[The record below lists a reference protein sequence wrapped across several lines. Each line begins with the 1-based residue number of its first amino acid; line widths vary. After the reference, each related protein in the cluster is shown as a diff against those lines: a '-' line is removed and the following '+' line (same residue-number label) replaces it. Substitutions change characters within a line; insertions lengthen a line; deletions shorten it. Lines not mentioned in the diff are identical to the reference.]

1 MRSCFA
7 NSGAIDLHIRGAHTW
22 GMDIPTYRKEKG
34 LSQAAF
40 AALLTESGTP
50 ATQGLVSQWENG
62 STAIRAER
70 AIQIDVATDG
80 AVSRHELLPAVFGPK
95 PIQTKRHAIAADV
108 DSRMSKRALRSRL
121 GLTSDAHL
129 AMVLKLPAE
138 QVAAWPEE
146 QGVPALP
153 QVLQLLGV
161 QEQLAADAAP
171 IDPDAER
178 VIQVQ
183 VA

>member
-1 MRSCFA
+1 
-7 NSGAIDLHIRGAHTW
+7 
-22 GMDIPTYRKEKG
+22 MDIPSYRKEKS

-40 AALLTESGTP
+40 AALLTETGTP
-50 ATQGLVSQWENG
+50 ATQGLVSQWEKG
-62 STAIRAER
+62 TTAIRAER
-70 AIQIDVATDG
+70 AIQIDLATG
-80 AVSRHELLPAVFGPK
+80 GVVSRFELLPAVFGPK
-95 PIQTKRHAIAADV
+95 PVQTERQTAAALV
-108 DSRMSKRALRSRL
+108 DRLSKRALRSKF
-121 GLTSDAHL
+121 GFKTDAHL
-129 AMVLKLPAE
+129 AKVLKLPAE

-161 QEQLAADAAP
+161 QEQTAADAAP

>member
-1 MRSCFA
+1 MEKPNDSDI
-7 NSGAIDLHIRGAHTW
+7 IDRLGGTTEVARICQIKPPSVSEWRTTG
-22 GMDIPTYRKEKG
+22 IPPARRQYLQLLRPDAFG
-34 LSQAAF
+34 L
-40 AALLTESGTP
+40 
-50 ATQGLVSQWENG
+50 ENG
-62 STAIRAER
+62 GGRAAI
-70 AIQIDVATDG
+70 G
-80 AVSRHELLPAVFGPK
+80 AL
-95 PIQTKRHAIAADV
+95 V

-121 GLTSDAHL
+121 GLTSDTHL
-129 AMVLKLPAE
+129 AKVLQLPVE

-161 QEQLAADAAP
+161 QAQPVADAAP
-171 IDPDAER
+171 NDPDAER

>member
-1 MRSCFA
+1 MDKPNDSEI
-7 NSGAIDLHIRGAHTW
+7 IDRLGGTTEVARICQIKPPSVSEWRTTG
-22 GMDIPTYRKEKG
+22 IPPARRQYLQLLRPDAFG
-34 LSQAAF
+34 L
-40 AALLTESGTP
+40 
-50 ATQGLVSQWENG
+50 ENG
-62 STAIRAER
+62 GGRAAI
-70 AIQIDVATDG
+70 G
-80 AVSRHELLPAVFGPK
+80 AL
-95 PIQTKRHAIAADV
+95 V

-129 AMVLKLPAE
+129 AKVLQLPVE

-161 QEQLAADAAP
+161 QAQPVADAAP
-171 IDPDAER
+171 NDPDAER